1 MIVFPGVGVPF
12 GKESLRV
19 LEDTGQRATGP
30 SKKALAMRTNSLI
43 SPEEAAGYALV
54 ISEEMAVDQ
63 DAQCEAVEASLRWKG
78 GPDAAPGAL
87 LNLRDSHKTAWIP
100 EWVVQ
105 YWRGGRATA

>member
-1 MIVFPGVGVPF
+1 MIVFPGVGVSF
-12 GKESLRV
+12 RKKSLGV

-63 DAQCEAVEASLRWKG
+63 DAECEAVEASLRWKG
-78 GPDAAPGAL
+78 GADAAPGAL
-87 LNLRDSHKTAWIP
+87 MNMTFGSATAWRR
-100 EWVVQ
+100 
-105 YWRGGRATA
+105 YCTTTSKLS

>member
-1 MIVFPGVGVPF
+1 
-12 GKESLRV
+12 
-19 LEDTGQRATGP
+19 
-30 SKKALAMRTNSLI
+30 MRTNSLI
-43 SPEEAAGYALV
+43 WRRRRRATLLV